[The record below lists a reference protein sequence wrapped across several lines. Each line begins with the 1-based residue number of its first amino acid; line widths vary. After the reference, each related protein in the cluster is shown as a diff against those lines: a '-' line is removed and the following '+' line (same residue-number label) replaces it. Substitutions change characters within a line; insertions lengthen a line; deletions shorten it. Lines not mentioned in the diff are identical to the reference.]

1 MTERHLTVLTGASRG
16 MGLAMAQQ
24 LLAAGHDLLCI
35 ARKPDEDLAAR
46 AAAAGRRCEQ
56 WAQDLA
62 RGDAVAGRLVTWLQG
77 QAGENYATVTLINNA
92 GLVPRIAPL
101 GEIPALELAD
111 PLRESLE

>member
-1 MTERHLTVLTGASRG
+1 MSDKHLTLLTGASRG

-56 WAQDLA
+56 WAQDRA
-62 RGDAVAGRLVTWLQG
+62 AVTVPFTAGTEGAMAEFPIVV
-77 QAGENYATVTLINNA
+77 AA
-92 GLVPRIAPL
+92 
-101 GEIPALELAD
+101 
-111 PLRESLE
+111 